1 MPARARPALL
11 IAPISICM
19 HVMRGHVS
27 TVRCLKVLDGRPI
40 AISGSRDATLRVWDI
55 EQGIQLRLLAGHQHS
70 VRCIEISGNKVVSGS
85 YDTTC
90 RVSCDKSI
98 EAEKADV
105 VFQIWD
111 VDTGECLHV
120 LNGHQHQIYAVAF
133 DGVRVASGS
142 LDSTVRIW
150 SAKTG

>member
-1 MPARARPALL
+1 
-11 IAPISICM
+11 
-19 HVMRGHVS
+19 MRGHVS

-90 RVSCDKSI
+90 RVSFSHLHYQAELTRLCRSGMLTLENACMCSMGISI
-98 EAEKADV
+98 RSM
-105 VFQIWD
+105 
-111 VDTGECLHV
+111 L
-120 LNGHQHQIYAVAF
+120 
-133 DGVRVASGS
+133 S
-142 LDSTVRIW
+142 LSM
-150 SAKTG
+150 A